1 MPTKVV
7 LLTVVKRWKERKM
20 PQIKGQI
27 KPMMNAISV
36 GSTNTGQYLL
46 MAFCMIY
53 LQNKGRRANS
63 SPASH
68 YGLHK

>member
-1 MPTKVV
+1 
-7 LLTVVKRWKERKM
+7 M

-53 LQNKGRRANS
+53 LLREWFKRRRANIFARL
-63 SPASH
+63 PVQFFREKEA
-68 YGLHK
+68 

>member
-20 PQIKGQI
+20 PQIQGQI

-36 GSTNTGQYLL
+36 GSTNTGQDLL
-46 MAFCMIY
+46 MAFCKIY
-53 LQNKGRRANS
+53 HQNNERRANS